1 MKRTITALFA
11 VFALTF
17 GAQGAFA
24 APDDPGDTPGKSP
37 YHKTHG
43 DQSSHAKPG
52 KGGGKGLGHCK
63 HSPGGCASANGGD
76 NGNGDDDNGNG
87 NGDNGN
93 GDNGSDAPA
102 LASTGV

>member
-1 MKRTITALFA
+1 MKRIITAVFA

-24 APDDPGDTPGKSP
+24 APNDPGDTPGKSP

-63 HSPGGCASANGGD
+63 HSPGGCGTSSGPGGNDPGGD
-76 NGNGDDDNGNG
+76 NG

-93 GDNGSDAPA
+93 GNGDSDNDGT
-102 LASTGV
+102 LANTGV

>member
-11 VFALTF
+11 VFALMF

-24 APDDPGDTPGKSP
+24 APNDPGDTPGKSP

-63 HSPGGCASANGGD
+63 HSPGGCNGSNGSDPGDNGD
-76 NGNGDDDNGNG
+76 NGNGDDENG
-87 NGDNGN
+87 NGDD
-93 GDNGSDAPA
+93 DNAPA
-102 LASTGV
+102 LANTGV